1 MTTRDCRAWIR
12 EDVPPFRR
20 AECALTGPH
29 VVHAGPTADSGDVVT
44 WSDLDEAARRG

>member
-1 MTTRDCRAWIR
+1 VTTRDCRAWIR

-29 VVHAGPTADSGDVVT
+29 AVHAGPNENGDVVT